1 MLPADVACPPI
12 RVVHLGIGA
21 FFRAFGLPR
30 FEALNAALPR
40 PQDRSAVMG
49 VSLRSPAIR
58 DALAPQDFTYHA
70 IERGP
75 NGDVPREITCL
86 SDVGYAGED
95 RERILAAMA
104 APDVGLVSLTITE
117 KGYCHKNGQLDASH
131 PDIQHDI
138 ENAEMPV
145 SAPGFIVAALARR
158 RAAGTPS
165 FTCLSCDNLADNGR
179 LLARV
184 VTDLAALVDPAL
196 GRWIEAETRFP
207 VSMVD
212 RIVPATTKDD
222 RDDVLRL
229 VGRKDQAPVI
239 HEPFWQWV
247 IEDDFGL
254 MGRPDL
260 ASVGVQ
266 LVADVTPYEM
276 MKLRCLNGSHTA
288 LALLGQLHGK
298 QTVSVAITDPLLAG
312 FIDSLWS
319 QEIIPSVTVPQGQDI
334 TAYCKAL
341 GARFSNPRIIHQ
353 TAQIAMD
360 TSQKLPPRILAP
372 LAENLAAGRPI
383 AGLCLVIAGWMA
395 FVRHLHDM
403 GRPLHDPLA
412 DRINGIIS
420 TTPDGDGYVEAMLCL
435 EGVFSAAIAGHDMVT
450 DTVSQWYRRIGA
462 DGIAACL
469 EDAATLALD
478 SSNRSAQE

>member
-1 MLPADVACPPI
+1 
-12 RVVHLGIGA
+12 
-21 FFRAFGLPR
+21 
-30 FEALNAALPR
+30 
-40 PQDRSAVMG
+40 
-49 VSLRSPAIR
+49 
-58 DALAPQDFTYHA
+58 
-70 IERGP
+70 
-75 NGDVPREITCL
+75 
-86 SDVGYAGED
+86 
-95 RERILAAMA
+95 
-104 APDVGLVSLTITE
+104 
-117 KGYCHKNGQLDASH
+117 
-131 PDIQHDI
+131 
-138 ENAEMPV
+138 
-145 SAPGFIVAALARR
+145 
-158 RAAGTPS
+158 
-165 FTCLSCDNLADNGR
+165 
-179 LLARV
+179 
-184 VTDLAALVDPAL
+184 
-196 GRWIEAETRFP
+196 
-207 VSMVD
+207 MVD

-247 IEDDFGL
+247 IEDDFGP

-266 LVADVTPYEM
+266 LVADVMPYEM

-298 QTVSVAITDPLLAG
+298 QTVSAAITDPLLAG

-372 LAENLAAGRPI
+372 LEENLAAGRPI

-395 FVRHLHDM
+395 FVRQLHDM
-403 GRPLHDPLA
+403 EQPLHDPLA

-420 TTPDGDGYVEAMLCL
+420 TTPDGDGYVKAMLGL
-435 EGVFSAAIAGHDMVT
+435 EGVFSAAIVSHDMVI

-469 EDAATLALD
+469 EDAAALNWD

>member
-1 MLPADVACPPI
+1 
-12 RVVHLGIGA
+12 
-21 FFRAFGLPR
+21 
-30 FEALNAALPR
+30 
-40 PQDRSAVMG
+40 
-49 VSLRSPAIR
+49 
-58 DALAPQDFTYHA
+58 
-70 IERGP
+70 
-75 NGDVPREITCL
+75 VPREITCL

-95 RERILAAMA
+95 RRPILAAMA

-117 KGYCHKNGQLDASH
+117 KGYCHKNGQLDVSH

-138 ENAEMPV
+138 ENPETPV

-247 IEDDFGL
+247 IEDDFGP

-266 LVADVTPYEM
+266 LVADVTPHEM

-298 QTVSVAITDPLLAG
+298 QTVSAAITDPLLAG

-372 LAENLAAGRPI
+372 LEENLAAGRPI

-395 FVRHLHDM
+395 FVRQLHDM
-403 GRPLHDPLA
+403 EQPLHDPLA

-420 TTPDGDGYVEAMLCL
+420 TTPDGDGYVEAMLGL
-435 EGVFSAAIAGHDMVT
+435 EGVFSAAIVSHDMVI

-469 EDAATLALD
+469 EDAAALNWD

>member
-1 MLPADVACPPI
+1 
-12 RVVHLGIGA
+12 
-21 FFRAFGLPR
+21 
-30 FEALNAALPR
+30 
-40 PQDRSAVMG
+40 
-49 VSLRSPAIR
+49 
-58 DALAPQDFTYHA
+58 
-70 IERGP
+70 
-75 NGDVPREITCL
+75 VP
-86 SDVGYAGED
+86 VGYAGED
-95 RERILAAMA
+95 RRPILAAMA

-117 KGYCHKNGQLDASH
+117 KGYCHKNGQLDVSH

-138 ENAEMPV
+138 ENPETPV

-247 IEDDFGL
+247 IEDDFGP

-298 QTVSVAITDPLLAG
+298 QTVSAAITDPLLAG

-372 LAENLAAGRPI
+372 LEENLAAGRPI

-395 FVRHLHDM
+395 FVRQLHDM
-403 GRPLHDPLA
+403 EQPLHDPLA

-420 TTPDGDGYVEAMLCL
+420 TTPDGDGYVEAMLGL
-435 EGVFSAAIAGHDMVT
+435 EGVFSAAIVSHDMVI
-450 DTVSQWYRRIGA
+450 DTVSQWYCRIGA

-469 EDAATLALD
+469 EDAAALNWD